1 MPPDSTTRPVPT
13 GSGPV
18 RTCVGCRQ
26 RDLRSALLRLVL
38 DRSGAGTDEPR
49 LVVDAGRSLPGRGA
63 WLHASTRCLETA
75 ERRRAVPRAL
85 HVAGP
90 LDLAAVRAVIEA
102 RPGEHL

>member
-1 MPPDSTTRPVPT
+1 M
-13 GSGPV
+13 
-18 RTCVGCRQ
+18 
-26 RDLRSALLRLVL
+26 
-38 DRSGAGTDEPR
+38 
-49 LVVDAGRSLPGRGA
+49 DAGRSLPGRGA

-85 HVAGP
+85 RVAGP